1 MSFTSLYWKQEVNG
15 PHRSPEQCY
24 VWLNQLYE
32 VISKIY
38 RQWVKWNFRRWAKNW
53 LFSFN
58 VKIVKH
64 ITEYPH
70 NVRSPV
76 SCSGFVTLTGPLMLR
91 RFPVIYKIPN
101 RYFKFCGRQETDPC
115 ICKKISHQDMLLSIQ
130 ISFVLPLSLAQ

>member
-15 PHRSPEQCY
+15 PHRSPEQYY

-91 RFPVIYKIPN
+91 RFPVRYRKYLTAISNFVEGKRLIHAFVKKFHTRICYYQYKLVL
-101 RYFKFCGRQETDPC
+101 FCP
-115 ICKKISHQDMLLSIQ
+115 
-130 ISFVLPLSLAQ
+130 